1 MLRLAGLVLPL
12 CLDTFAVAAAVGMAG
27 LRPGQR
33 LRFGLLFVLFEGG
46 MPLVGLAA
54 GAALGRLVGSIAD
67 YVAIVALVGLGAYML
82 LAKDKEEEARVGRLL
97 TAGGVALIGLG
108 LSISLD
114 ELAIGFTLG
123 LSRVP
128 VAAAVILIAVQAFVV
143 SQIGFQVGRQVG
155 GRFREG
161 AERLAGIVLIA
172 LGGVLLVSKFLPLPV

>member
-1 MLRLAGLVLPL
+1 MARREAPL
-12 CLDTFAVAAAVGMAG
+12 GKNVVQPRDEDEPATN
-27 LRPGQR
+27 
-33 LRFGLLFVLFEGG
+33 
-46 MPLVGLAA
+46 
-54 GAALGRLVGSIAD
+54 AD
-67 YVAIVALVGLGAYML
+67 EPTQKACRG
-82 LAKDKEEEARVGRLL
+82 AKDKEEEARVGRLL